1 MTSDKKRNVLQLPTN
16 YATRRFTA
24 FSNSSFNHTI
34 LRFLQQSTVGP
45 FVSALFKNST
55 LKIAASFVAVA
66 VVSISS

>member
-1 MTSDKKRNVLQLPTN
+1 MLQDDLPL
-16 YATRRFTA
+16 
-24 FSNSSFNHTI
+24 FSNSSFNHNV
-34 LRFLQQSTVGP
+34 LRFVKQSTVGP